1 MDELISRES
10 GRVRW
15 TDGEMTEFLR
25 VWKRDSVMAN
35 CYDGHLMTD
44 GVRWTDWKIFPRQVP
59 ESLDWS
65 YHLDRWIKMHRQTKS
80 VHEKPEES
88 DWMNDKLN
96 SIGVRWKQ
104 MVELCLCVL
113 PRSKKN
119 MYYRYGCSY
128 NTSGVRWCDSAIAE
142 SGKTPCRRSGT
153 TSVCC

>member
-1 MDELISRES
+1 MNQVVSD
-10 GRVRW
+10 GPM
-15 TDGEMTEFLR
+15 GEMTEFLR

-35 CYDGHLMTD
+35 CYDRHLMTD

-104 MVELCLCVL
+104 MVGLCLCVL

-119 MYYRYGCSY
+119 MYYRYGCSCIILLKLDGATVKWLSRERLRADDQALHQCVLLMA
-128 NTSGVRWCDSAIAE
+128 N
-142 SGKTPCRRSGT
+142 
-153 TSVCC
+153 